1 MKIKFD
7 YNNVES
13 STVEEV
19 LTYFM
24 NYVQRLKEEEG
35 TENLFEIDFGSI
47 NLYLTLRDKQT
58 GKALRI
64 SNGSDK
70 DLEWIVRPKKM
81 PRTTKKEV
89 ISNEKFTVYKN

>member
-19 LTYFM
+19 LTHFM
-24 NYVQRLKEEEG
+24 NYVQRLKEED
-35 TENLFEIDFGSI
+35 TENLFEVEFGSI

-70 DLEWIVRPKKM
+70 DLEWIVRPKKIA
-81 PRTTKKEV
+81 RTTKKEV
-89 ISNEKFTVYKN
+89 ISNEKFTVYQN